1 MVGKDKNMLGSAQHE
16 EYLPQGDAFA
26 RLCSCLFLFISLINH
41 QWPLCQLGFF

>member
-26 RLCSCLFLFISLINH
+26 RLCSCLSYFLTTNNKNTIVM
-41 QWPLCQLGFF
+41 